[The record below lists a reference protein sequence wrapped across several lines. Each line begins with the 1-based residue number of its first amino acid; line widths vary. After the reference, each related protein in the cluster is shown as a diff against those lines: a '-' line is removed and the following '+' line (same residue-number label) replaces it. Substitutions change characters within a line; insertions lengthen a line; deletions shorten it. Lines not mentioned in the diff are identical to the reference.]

1 MRDEQNVREQLVQV
15 LAGQS
20 IGQLATYLEQH
31 IEELLATPDVPDIY
45 QLLRE
50 RDWLSAPLLSRLI
63 VAWMAFM
70 SGDNAQMFSL
80 LGSIDET
87 ELASP
92 EVSSLFYAL
101 KALVSGMID
110 RKEAQRYAQIALD
123 VLPEQE
129 HTLYLANAKLT
140 YGQIMAGTDQYRRA
154 AEMFHSAHDIFQER
168 GLQFLSMIALV
179 NELLNRFHLGEL
191 QAVVDQCNQALLMSG
206 NFTGQAEDFW
216 HVVHL
221 PLGMCYYEL
230 CKPHLAVT
238 HLLQGK
244 QSIDRI
250 KMLHLH
256 GLIEAYLFKSYY
268 LLADRAGLEATRD
281 QAAAAFGHLHYPQM
295 DLLIAMF
302 RILSAERPQDVQQS
316 DIDLFELAYSHDLD
330 GHSVVPEVLVWLRL
344 HGLSDLIEPED
355 LEQRLKRFK
364 YIGNIPRVQLTE
376 VQLAELYLLSGQQ
389 KRAEGHLRSAVQL
402 WRVHGICAC
411 FGTLPLRSLE
421 LIRQQDRK
429 LHALLSKQARPAAVA
444 VVEPEQALLS
454 SREREIVQLMSQGK
468 TNADISQELFI
479 SVGTIKWHINKIF
492 SKLEVTNRVQAIE
505 KAKALREIAE

>member
-1 MRDEQNVREQLVQV
+1 MRDGQRVREQLAQV
-15 LAGQS
+15 LSGQS
-20 IGQLATYLEQH
+20 HGELAAFLEGN
-31 IEELLATPDVPDIY
+31 IEDLLSTPDVPEVY

-50 RDWLSAPLLSRLI
+50 REWPAAPLPSRLI

-70 SGDNAQMFSL
+70 SGDNAQMFAL
-80 LGSIDET
+80 LGSIHET
-87 ELASP
+87 ELISP

-110 RKEAQRYAQIALD
+110 RQEAQRYAQIALD
-123 VLPEQE
+123 VLPEHE

-140 YGQIMAGTDQYRRA
+140 YGQIMAGADQYRRA

-168 GLQFLSMIALV
+168 GLQFLAMIALV

-191 QAVVDQCNQALLMSG
+191 QAVVDRCNQALLMSG

-216 HVVHL
+216 NVVHL

-230 CKPHLAVT
+230 GKPHLAVT
-238 HLLQGK
+238 HLQQCK

-256 GLIEAYLFKSYY
+256 GLIEAYLFKSHY
-268 LLADRAGLEATRD
+268 LLADRAGLQAMRD
-281 QAAAAFGHLHYPQM
+281 QAAATFGHLHYPQM

-302 RILSAERPQDVQQS
+302 RILATERPQDVEQA
-316 DIDLFELAYSHDLD
+316 DIDLFELAYTQDLD
-330 GHSVVPEVLVWLRL
+330 GHSVVPEVLVWLQL
-344 HGLSDLIEPED
+344 QGLSDLIEPED
-355 LEQRLKRFK
+355 LEQRLKKFK

-376 VQLAELYLLSGQQ
+376 LQLAELYLQLGQQ
-389 KRAEGHLRSAVQL
+389 KQAEVHLRSAVQL
-402 WRVHGICAC
+402 WREHGICAC

-421 LIRQQDRK
+421 RIRQLDRK
-429 LHALLSKQARPAAVA
+429 LHGLLSKARPAAVEA
-444 VVEPEQALLS
+444 VEPQDALLS
-454 SREREIVQLMSQGK
+454 AREREIVQLMAQGK
-468 TNADISQELFI
+468 TNADISQKLFI

-505 KAKALREIAE
+505 KAKALREIVE